1 MLLANL
7 LFAVW
12 IVIPESASLMNA
24 EWLVV
29 NAPHST
35 KATVVNVTA
44 VLVSVATR
52 EFVTLICSVSTQKI
66 DSFSVH
72 FLIYLFCSSSF

>member
-44 VLVSVATR
+44 VLVSVARKNWIAEKENNSFDLTR
-52 EFVTLICSVSTQKI
+52 TS
-66 DSFSVH
+66 
-72 FLIYLFCSSSF
+72 

>member
-52 EFVTLICSVSTQKI
+52 VFVILICSVSTNNI
-66 DSFSVH
+66 DSIPVY
-72 FLIYLFCSSSF
+72 FLIL